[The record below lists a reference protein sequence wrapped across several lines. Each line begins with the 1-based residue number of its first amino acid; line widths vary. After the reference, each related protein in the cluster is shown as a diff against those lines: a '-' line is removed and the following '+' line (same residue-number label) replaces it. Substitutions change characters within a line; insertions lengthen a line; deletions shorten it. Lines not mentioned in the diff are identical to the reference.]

1 MPRKT
6 KVMDI
11 EPEIEASELEPE
23 PETEIEA
30 EGNHTHT
37 LIFLHGLGDSGKSWV
52 QKFYTGSPLKIGHLK
67 IVLPTA

>member
-1 MPRKT
+1 MNYKSY
-6 KVMDI
+6 V
-11 EPEIEASELEPE
+11 
-23 PETEIEA
+23 TEIEA

-52 QKFYTGSPLKIGHLK
+52 QKFYTGSPLKIEHLK